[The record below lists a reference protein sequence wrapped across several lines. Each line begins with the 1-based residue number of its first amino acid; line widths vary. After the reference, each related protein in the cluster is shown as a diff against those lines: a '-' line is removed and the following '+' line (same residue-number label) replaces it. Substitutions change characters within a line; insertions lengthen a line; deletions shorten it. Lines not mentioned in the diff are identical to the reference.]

1 MVPESRVT
9 WPTSVPIF
17 VFLGLSVLDLGPTER
32 ERRKTDVRRASSLNA
47 SVLCPD
53 AISVTTNDSHHIET
67 ADDTVFEQIFTHP
80 NNVLAPLFPEKVGTR
95 YQIRPRN
102 HDWQFVPKN
111 Q

>member
-1 MVPESRVT
+1 MALYK
-9 WPTSVPIF
+9 F
-17 VFLGLSVLDLGPTER
+17 DYYYYLGPTER

-53 AISVTTNDSHHIET
+53 ALSVTTNDSHHIES
-67 ADDTVFEQIFTHP
+67 ADDTVFEQILP

-95 YQIRPRN
+95 YQLRPRN

>member
-1 MVPESRVT
+1 MCDVAYLCANFSLPRPLCSRLR
-9 WPTSVPIF
+9 P
-17 VFLGLSVLDLGPTER
+17 DR
-32 ERRKTDVRRASSLNA
+32 ERDVRHASSLNA
-47 SVLCPD
+47 SALCPD
-53 AISVTTNDSHHIET
+53 AIPATTNDSHHIET